1 VELLPYYATNYENEG
16 DLMGEK
22 NSIKFAWF
30 SEFKDI
36 PPDQLRQSLSQYRW
50 ILLNA
55 EDLPNATAV
64 WMFAELDGFF
74 IGLDHRGSEYL
85 SGIHNRA
92 IHLLLIDEEKEIR
105 GISKVFYAK
114 SDSIENY
121 LW

>member
-1 VELLPYYATNYENEG
+1 MAQK
-16 DLMGEK
+16 D
-22 NSIKFAWF
+22 SIKFAWF
-30 SEFKDI
+30 SEFKEI
-36 PPDQLRQSLSQYRW
+36 PRDQLRQSLSGYRW
-50 ILLNA
+50 ILLNG

-64 WMFAELDGFF
+64 WMFAELDGFL

-105 GISKVFYAK
+105 GISKVFHSK

>member
-1 VELLPYYATNYENEG
+1 
-16 DLMGEK
+16 MGEK
-22 NSIKFAWF
+22 DSIKFAWL

-36 PPDQLRQSLSQYRW
+36 PPNQLRQSLRQYRW

-92 IHLLLIDEEKEIR
+92 IDLLFIDEEKEIR
-105 GISKVFYAK
+105 GISKVFHTK
-114 SDSIENY
+114 SDAIENY